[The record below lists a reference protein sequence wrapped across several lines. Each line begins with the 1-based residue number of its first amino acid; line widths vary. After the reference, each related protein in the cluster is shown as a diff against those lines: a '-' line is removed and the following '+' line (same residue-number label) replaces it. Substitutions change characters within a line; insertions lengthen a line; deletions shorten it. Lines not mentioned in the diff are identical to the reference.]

1 MPEIKPLQKVL
12 IANRGEIAVR
22 VIRACKDAGIG
33 SVAVYAEPDRDALF
47 VRLADEAHS
56 LGGATPADSYLDI
69 AKIIAVAESA
79 GADSV
84 HPGYGF
90 LAENAGFAQAVID
103 AGLTW
108 IGPPPEAIENLG
120 DKAKAKHIAQKA
132 NAPLAPGTKDPV
144 KDADEVVAFAKENGL
159 PVAIKAVFGGGGRG
173 LKVARTLEEIPELYE
188 SAVREAVGAFG
199 RGECL
204 VEKFLDRPRHVE
216 TQCLADQHGNVVVVS
231 TRDCSLQRRHQKLV
245 EEAPAPFLTDD
256 QVARLYESSKAILR
270 EAGYVGAGTCE
281 FLVAKD
287 GTISFLE
294 VNTRLQ
300 VEHCVSE
307 EVTGID
313 LVREMFRIA
322 AGEELG
328 YDDPPVRGH
337 SIEFRINAEDGGRNF
352 MPAPGTLTAWQPP
365 QGPGVRLDGGYE
377 NGETV
382 PGSFDSLIAK
392 LIVTGRD
399 RTQALERSRRALAEF
414 VVDGMPT
421 VIPFHRA
428 VVDDPAYVGASTPSG
443 PADPGL
449 VRRLHDLDRDGLRQP
464 DRAVRRRHRRTATSP
479 WSGSAVTV
487 EVGGKRLE
495 VVLPGGLGGL
505 ARRPGRRRQEAE
517 AGRRQE
523 GGRRRQRRRR
533 HQPDAGHHRQGRR
546 RGGPDARR
554 GRRRGRARGDEDGA
568 AAQGPQGRHGH
579 RPPGRGRRH
588 GHQRRRDLRAEGLTH
603 PAPHRRAGPRRAA
616 ARRRPPLGDRRR
628 TRPRSGAGTVRC
640 SSGRARRTCSSP
652 TTWCC
657 GWHRS
662 APLRPSPWRGRP
674 PPPSRSRLSA
684 HPCPAPVTS
693 TAGLLVEEVDGMVVT
708 ALPARPGRRRST
720 TTS

>member
-1 MPEIKPLQKVL
+1 MSQVKPLQKVL

-33 SVAVYAEPDRDALF
+33 SVAVYAEPDRDAIF
-47 VRLADEAHS
+47 VRMADEAHS

-69 AKIIAVAESA
+69 AKIIAVAQKA

-90 LAENAGFAQAVID
+90 LAENADFAQAVMD

-108 IGPPPEAIENLG
+108 IGPPPAAIEALG
-120 DKAKAKHIAQKA
+120 DKAKAKHIADKA
-132 NAPLAPGTKDPV
+132 QAPLAPGTKDPV
-144 KDADEVVAFAKENGL
+144 ADADEVVAFAKEAGL

-173 LKVARTLEEIPELYE
+173 LKVARTLEEIPDAFE
-188 SAVREAVGAFG
+188 SAVREAVSAFG

-204 VEKFLDRPRHVE
+204 VEKFLDKPRHVE

-231 TRDCSLQRRHQKLV
+231 TRDCSLQRRNQKLV
-245 EEAPAPFLTDD
+245 EEAPAPFLSDEQLD
-256 QVARLYESSKAILR
+256 ELYESSKRILR
-270 EAGYVGAGTCE
+270 EAGYYGAGTCE
-281 FLVAKD
+281 FLVAQD

-328 YDDPPVRGH
+328 YDDPEIRGH

-352 MPAPGTLTAWQPP
+352 MPAPGTLSAWSPP
-365 QGPGVRLDGGYE
+365 QGPGVRVDGGYE
-377 NGETV
+377 NGQTV

-399 RTQALERSRRALAEF
+399 RTQAIERSRRALEEF

-428 VVDDPAYVGASTPSG
+428 VLTDPAYVGASNPSG
-443 PADPGL
+443 EGSFDVYTQWIETEFDNRIEPYSGDSAEAEEPEE
-449 VRRLHDLDRDGLRQP
+449 RQT
-464 DRAVRRRHRRTATSP
+464 V
-479 WSGSAVTV
+479 VV

-495 VVLPGGLGGL
+495 VVVPAGIGGLGG
-505 ARRPGRRRQEAE
+505 
-517 AGRRQE
+517 
-523 GGRRRQRRRR
+523 
-533 HQPDAGHHRQGRR
+533 
-546 RGGPDARR
+546 
-554 GRRRGRARGDEDGA
+554 GA
-568 AAQGPQGRHGH
+568 AAGAAKKPKRAKGKKSGAAASGDAVTSPMQGTVVKVVVEEGQEV
-579 RPPGRGRRH
+579 
-588 GHQRRRDLRAEGLTH
+588 AEGETVVVIE
-603 PAPHRRAGPRRAA
+603 AMKMEQ
-616 ARRRPPLGDRRR
+616 PLKAHK
-628 TRPRSGAGTVRC
+628 AGTVT
-640 SSGRARRTCSSP
+640 GLKAEV
-652 TTWCC
+652 
-657 GWHRS
+657 G
-662 APLRPSPWRGRP
+662 
-674 PPPSRSRLSA
+674 
-684 HPCPAPVTS
+684 VTV
-693 TAGLLVEEVDGMVVT
+693 TNGEVICELKG
-708 ALPARPGRRRST
+708 
-720 TTS
+720 

>member
-1 MPEIKPLQKVL
+1 VPEIKPLQKVL

-33 SVAVYAEPDRDALF
+33 SVAVYAEPDRDAVF

-56 LGGATPADSYLDI
+56 LDGATPADSYLDI
-69 AKIIAVAESA
+69 AKIIAVAEKT

-108 IGPPPEAIENLG
+108 IGPPPSAIENLG

-132 NAPLAPGTKDPV
+132 DAPLAPGTKDAV
-144 KDADEVVAFAKENGL
+144 EDADEVVAFAKANGL

-281 FLVAKD
+281 FLVARD

-328 YDDPPVRGH
+328 YDDPQVRGH

-377 NGETV
+377 NGETI
-382 PGSFDSLIAK
+382 PGAFDSLIAK

-428 VVDDPAYVGASTPSG
+428 VVDDPAFVGASTPSG
-443 PADPGL
+443 SADGGGSFDVYTTWIETDFENTIPPYAGATGDPGDDDE
-449 VRRLHDLDRDGLRQP
+449 VAERQ
-464 DRAVRRRHRRTATSP
+464 R
-479 WSGSAVTV
+479 VTV

-495 VVLPGGLGGL
+495 VVLPAGMSSLGGL
-505 ARRPGRRRQEAE
+505 AAGGAGAKKPRRK
-517 AGRRQE
+517 AG
-523 GGRRRQRRRR
+523 GK
-533 HQPDAGHHRQGRR
+533 A
-546 RGGPDARR
+546 
-554 GRRRGRARGDEDGA
+554 GA
-568 AAQGPQGRHGH
+568 AASGDAVTSPMQGTIVKVAVEEGQT
-579 RPPGRGRRH
+579 
-588 GHQRRRDLRAEGLTH
+588 LAEGDVVVVLE
-603 PAPHRRAGPRRAA
+603 AMKMEQ
-616 ARRRPPLGDRRR
+616 PLK
-628 TRPRSGAGTVRC
+628 
-640 SSGRARRTCSSP
+640 
-652 TTWCC
+652 
-657 GWHRS
+657 
-662 APLRPSPWRGRP
+662 
-674 PPPSRSRLSA
+674 A
-684 HPCPAPVTS
+684 HKA
-693 TAGLLVEEVDGMVVT
+693 GMVTGLQAEVGATVT
-708 ALPARPGRRRST
+708 NGAVICELKD
-720 TTS
+720 